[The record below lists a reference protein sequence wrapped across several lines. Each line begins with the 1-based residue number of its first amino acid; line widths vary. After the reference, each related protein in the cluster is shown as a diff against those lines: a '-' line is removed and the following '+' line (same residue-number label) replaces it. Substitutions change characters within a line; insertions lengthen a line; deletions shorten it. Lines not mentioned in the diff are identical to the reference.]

1 LTMQGAER
9 GRGSRVFPQDVQE
22 YPARLIPRLGAGT
35 PKSIEV
41 VGALTPFSC
50 PMVAFLCSVDTPG
63 STILKA
69 FDQAAAWRD
78 AGCCIISGFHSPLE
92 RQCLDILLRGQQ
104 PIVIVLARSMPA
116 LRLPPAQREALE
128 AGRLTVLSPFT
139 AGEARATAELARQ
152 RNRVVAAL
160 ADRVVFGF
168 VAPGGSL
175 AGLRAELQ
183 AWGTP
188 YTSLHGD

>member
-1 LTMQGAER
+1 MT
-9 GRGSRVFPQDVQE
+9 
-22 YPARLIPRLGAGT
+22 
-35 PKSIEV
+35 
-41 VGALTPFSC
+41 
-50 PMVAFLCSVDTPG
+50 AFLCSKETPG

-69 FDQAAAWRD
+69 LDQAVAWRD
-78 AGCCIISGFHSPLE
+78 SGCCVISGFHSPLE
-92 RQCLDILLRGQQ
+92 RECLDILLRGRQ
-104 PIVIVLARSMPA
+104 PIVMVLARSMPK
-116 LRLPPAQREALE
+116 LRLPPPQRHAVE

-160 ADRVVFGF
+160 ADRVVFGI

-175 AGLRAELQ
+175 AALRAELQ

-188 YTSLHGD
+188 CTSLQGD

>member
-1 LTMQGAER
+1 MHLSSSLT
-9 GRGSRVFPQDVQE
+9 
-22 YPARLIPRLGAGT
+22 
-35 PKSIEV
+35 
-41 VGALTPFSC
+41 
-50 PMVAFLCSVDTPG
+50 AFLCSKEAPG

-104 PIVIVLARSMPA
+104 PIVMVLARSMPN
-116 LRLPPAQREALE
+116 LRLPPTQRKALE
-128 AGRLTVLSPFT
+128 AGRLTVVSPFA

-160 ADRVVFGF
+160 AERVVFGF
-168 VAPGGSL
+168 VSPGGNL
-175 AGLRAELQ
+175 AALRDELHG
-183 AWGTP
+183 WGTP
-188 YTSLHGD
+188 YTTLHVE

>member
-1 LTMQGAER
+1 MQGAER
-9 GRGSRVFPQDVQE
+9 GGGSRVFPQDVQE

-50 PMVAFLCSVDTPG
+50 PMVAFFCSVDTPG

-92 RQCLDILLRGQQ
+92 RQCLDILVRGQQ
-104 PIVIVLARSMPA
+104 PIVMVLARSMPK
-116 LRLPPAQREALE
+116 LRLPPAQRNALE
-128 AGRLTVLSPFT
+128 AGRLTVLSPFA

-160 ADRVVFGF
+160 AERVVFGF
-168 VAPGGSL
+168 VSPGGSL
-175 AGLRAELQ
+175 AALRAELQ

-188 YTSLHGD
+188 HTSLHGE

>member
-1 LTMQGAER
+1 MGKSGHSILTQSDR
-9 GRGSRVFPQDVQE
+9 GFPLCLSR
-22 YPARLIPRLGAGT
+22 RLGPDT
-35 PKSIEV
+35 PFGFAV
-41 VGALTPFSC
+41 VGSPTPVSC
-50 PMVAFLCSVDTPG
+50 PMTAFFCSKETPG

-78 AGCCIISGFHSPLE
+78 ADTCVISGFHSPVE

-104 PIVIVLARSMPA
+104 HIVMVLARSMPA

-160 ADRVVFGF
+160 AGRVVFGF